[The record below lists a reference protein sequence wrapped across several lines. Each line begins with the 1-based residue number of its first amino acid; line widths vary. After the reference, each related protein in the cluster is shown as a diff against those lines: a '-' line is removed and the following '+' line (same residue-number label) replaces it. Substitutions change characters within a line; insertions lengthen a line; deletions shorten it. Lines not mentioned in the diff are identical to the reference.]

1 MKQAQI
7 LIISASIEHSP
18 LAFPM
23 GAMSIYTA
31 IQTDKDLS
39 VTYDASLRHFY
50 GDTDDPARSA
60 QEDAI
65 NSPDILALSLYL
77 FNREW
82 MYRYLE
88 AFRALCPDTLVI
100 AGGPDVISSP
110 AKLIDR
116 GVHYLIIGEG
126 ETTVRR
132 LLKDLRDGKEPQGAG
147 IYSAEKPLLVPAYE
161 ADLEALHS
169 PLLFLSD
176 SLSAYPGV
184 LWEMTRGCPFRCSFC
199 AESRGNRRVR
209 SYPLERLSEEL
220 QAIIESNVTSV
231 FILDPTFNLERERTH
246 RILSFLIEHSPE
258 DIHYTFEV
266 RGELL
271 DEPTVELFS
280 RLTCSL
286 QIGLQ
291 SSNEEVM
298 KQVDRA
304 FAPDRFHR
312 GVSLLHRHGIV
323 FGLDLIIA
331 LPGDTLDSFR
341 ESVEYAVN
349 LRPSNLDIFT
359 LSLLPG
365 TEIYDRRDTFALRYE
380 TDSPYEVKETATMSA
395 SEIETAQAIRHGC
408 DIFYTK
414 GEAVMWFIRV
424 LEVLE
429 MKAADFF
436 LECSEYIKITNFEAQ
451 DDTFVLQ
458 EGFISSMYRNT
469 GKEEYLPLILSYVEL
484 HQGLCY
490 LRDTSDTP
498 VVHLSYP
505 IEVLNRLDEE
515 SARDVLSDESV
526 VPYEHDLLLYTMG
539 SRVMVEEV

>member
-1 MKQAQI
+1 MKISRI

-31 IQTDKDLS
+31 IRTDKDLMVS
-39 VTYDASLRHFY
+39 YDASLRHFY

-60 QEDAI
+60 QEDARL
-65 NSPDILALSLYL
+65 SPDILAISLYL
-77 FNREW
+77 FNRDW
-82 MYRYLE
+82 MYHYLE
-88 AFRALCPDTLVI
+88 SFRALCPETTVI

-110 AKLIDR
+110 AELLAR

-132 LLKDLRDGKEPQGAG
+132 FLRDFRDGKEPQGEG
-147 IYSAEKPLLVPAYE
+147 IYSADRPLLVPAYE
-161 ADLEALHS
+161 ADLEALSS
-169 PLLFLSD
+169 PLLFLSE
-176 SLSAYPGV
+176 SLPAYPGI

-199 AESRGNRRVR
+199 AESRGNRQVR
-209 SYPLERLSEEL
+209 SYPFERLEEEL
-220 QAIIESNVTSV
+220 QAIITSGVTSV
-231 FILDPTFNLERERTH
+231 FILDPTFNLEKERTR
-246 RILSFLIEHSPE
+246 RILTFLIEHSPE
-258 DIHYTFEV
+258 YIHYTFEV

-271 DEPTVELFS
+271 DESTVELFS

-291 SSNEEVM
+291 SSNVEVM

-312 GVSLLHRHGIV
+312 GVSLLHRYGIV

-331 LPGDTLDSFR
+331 LPGDTIDSFR

-365 TEIYDRRDTFALRYE
+365 TEIYERRDTFALRYE

-395 SEIETAQAIRHGC
+395 SEIETAQSIRHGC

-436 LECSEYIKITNFEAQ
+436 LECDEYMKTTGFEAD

-458 EGFISSMYRNT
+458 EGFISNMYRDK

-498 VVHLSYP
+498 VVHLAYP
-505 IEVLNRLDEE
+505 VEVLNRLDEE
-515 SARDVLSDESV
+515 PAQEVLRDETVE
-526 VPYEHDLLLYTMG
+526 PYEHNLLLYMMG
-539 SRVMVEEV
+539 TQVMVEEV

>member
-1 MKQAQI
+1 MKISQI

-31 IQTDKDLS
+31 IRTDDDLVS
-39 VTYDASLRHFY
+39 TYDASLRHFY

-60 QEDAI
+60 QEDAL
-65 NSPDILALSLYL
+65 NSPDILAISLYL

-82 MYRYLE
+82 MYHYLNV
-88 AFRALCPDTLVI
+88 FRDLCPDTMII

-110 AKLIDR
+110 AELIAR
-116 GVHYLIIGEG
+116 GVQYLIIGEG

-132 LLKDLRDGKEPQGAG
+132 FLKDLRDGKEPQGAG
-147 IYSAEKPLLVPAYE
+147 IYSEKRPLLVPAYE
-161 ADLEALHS
+161 ADLESLHS

-176 SLSAYPGV
+176 SLPAYPGV

-209 SYPLERLSEEL
+209 SYPFERLEKEL
-220 QAIIESNVTSV
+220 QAIISIEVTSV
-231 FILDPTFNLERERTH
+231 FILDPTFNLEKERTH
-246 RILSFLIEHSPE
+246 RILSFLKEHSPE

-271 DEPTVELFS
+271 DESTVEQFS
-280 RLTCSL
+280 GLTCSL

-331 LPGDTLDSFR
+331 LPGDTLDSFK
-341 ESVEYAVN
+341 ESVEYAVH

-365 TEIYDRRDTFALRYE
+365 TEIYDRRDTFALQYE
-380 TDSPYEVKETATMSA
+380 IDSPYEVKETTTMSA
-395 SEIETAQAIRHGC
+395 SEIETAQAIRRGC

-424 LEVLE
+424 VEVLG
-429 MKAADFF
+429 MTAADFF
-436 LECSEYIKITNFEAQ
+436 LECDEYMKVTDFKAQ

-458 EGFISSMYRNT
+458 EEFINKMYRDT
-469 GKEEYLPLILSYVEL
+469 DKEEYLPLILSYVEL

-490 LRDTSDTP
+490 LRDTLDTP
-498 VVHLSYP
+498 VVHLSYT
-505 IEVLNRLDEE
+505 IDVLNRLDEE
-515 SARDVLSDESV
+515 SARVVLSDESV